1 MFLTFTLIPASK
13 VSPFTSTDAIGD
25 GGAAPSGGYDGA
37 SGDAGDPLDPKILS
51 FQISKVVVV
60 VTH

>member
-1 MFLTFTLIPASK
+1 MK
-13 VSPFTSTDAIGD
+13 VVPPLTSTDAIRD

-37 SGDAGDPLDPKILS
+37 FGEAGDPLDPKILS